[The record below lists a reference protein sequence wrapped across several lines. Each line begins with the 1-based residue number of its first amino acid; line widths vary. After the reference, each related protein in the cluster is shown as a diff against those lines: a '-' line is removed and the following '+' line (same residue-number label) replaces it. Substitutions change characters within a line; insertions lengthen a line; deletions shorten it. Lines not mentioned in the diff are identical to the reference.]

1 MVKALKLITQIT
13 NYSHDKLVQLTSQL
27 GLHYND
33 KQLHFL
39 VIGLMGMIL
48 FIFVNIIFKVLA
60 RYSIMAISFIYTFT
74 VLVVLVFAIEIQQKL
89 TGRGHM
95 EFQDIEQ
102 GLWGFLVAFALYLGV
117 VIIFRSTIKFLKYK
131 NIISDEVKQ

>member
-13 NYSHDKLVQLTSQL
+13 NYSHDKLVQLSSQL

-39 VIGLMGMIL
+39 VIGLLGMML
-48 FIFVNIIFKVLA
+48 FIFVNIIFKFLA

-102 GLWGFLVAFALYLGV
+102 GLWGFLVAFSLYLGV
-117 VIIFRSTIKFLKYK
+117 VLIFRSTIKFLKYK